1 MKPLIFTFVVGCL
14 VVALTG
20 NLVAA
25 EEDVL
30 LIYSFEEGME
40 RRRKISAK
48 TGMMELFKE
57 MRYGQRMANSE
68 VVFFLMVKGISWT
81 VVKTMNYS
89 L

>member
-30 LIYSFEEGME
+30 LIYSFEEGKGE
-40 RRRKISAK
+40 TTKDISK

-57 MRYGQRMANSE
+57 MQYGQRMANLE